1 MASRADNGG
10 KKGRIPW
17 RIIGWGTAVFLLVLP
32 LVAGAQWTLA
42 DYVFAAVM
50 FGIVGGLIEL
60 AARTSRNLY
69 YRGGALVAVAASFL
83 LVWVNGAVG
92 IIGDEGNNANLMFLG
107 VIAVALAGS
116 IVARFRAGGMARAMA
131 VAAVAE
137 ALVAVPVVA
146 LGLGASEPPGM
157 IGVLVLIGGFTG
169 MWGLSALLFRK
180 AATQIA

>member
-17 RIIGWGTAVFLLVLP
+17 RIIGWGTAAFLLVLP
-32 LVAGAQWTLA
+32 LVAGAPWTLS

-60 AARTSRNLY
+60 AARTSRNPW